1 MYIYRQLKRDSLIFC
16 LKLSVPLI
24 LLSAALIPGSLK
36 ALARSGFTEAFP
48 QLFFAFLPGIGGI
61 GRLLFALF
69 GGYQGR
75 IRNYISAAP
84 DPELTARQL
93 DQAYADAEKGGR
105 VCIAGP
111 WTLIQRGPS
120 TYFYETREILWV
132 YEQTQ
137 TVQSGLLFSN
147 SHYFTVC
154 EADGTCTQFL
164 MPQWDVDQAL
174 VEFRVHAPFV
184 FRGYSEELFQLY
196 QSDRAEFDRLVQERA
211 CAD

>member
-16 LKLSVPLI
+16 LKLSIPLI
-24 LLSAALIPGSLK
+24 LLSAALIPGSIK
-36 ALARSGFTEAFP
+36 ALARSGFTDAFP
-48 QLFFAFLPGIGGI
+48 QLLFAFLPGIGGI

-93 DQAYADAEKGGR
+93 DQAYADAERGGR

-120 TYFYETREILWV
+120 TYFYETQEILWV

-137 TVQSGLLFSN
+137 SVRRGLLFSS
-147 SHYFTVC
+147 SHFFMVC
-154 EADGTCTQFL
+154 EADGTCTPFL

-184 FRGYSEELFQLY
+184 ARGYSEELFQLY
-196 QSDRAEFDRLVQERA
+196 QSDRAEFGRLVQERA
-211 CAD
+211 RAD